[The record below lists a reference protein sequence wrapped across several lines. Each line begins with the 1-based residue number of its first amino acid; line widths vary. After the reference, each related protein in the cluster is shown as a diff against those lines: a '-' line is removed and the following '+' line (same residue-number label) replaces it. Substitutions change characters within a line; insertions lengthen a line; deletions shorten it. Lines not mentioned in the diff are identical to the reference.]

1 MILQTP
7 EHAHDQEEM
16 ETAAVLSRCKQ
27 STHAEDLMPV
37 CFRCGMS
44 GDLPFMQVHDPHVF
58 FTVLGTAL
66 MMTVTT
72 TYNFSLLEKSL
83 SMFKVFRLVWRG
95 TAVAF

>member
-1 MILQTP
+1 
-7 EHAHDQEEM
+7 M

-44 GDLPFMQVHDPHVF
+44 GDLQFMQVHDPHVF

-72 TYNFSLLEKSL
+72 IYNFSLLVKSL